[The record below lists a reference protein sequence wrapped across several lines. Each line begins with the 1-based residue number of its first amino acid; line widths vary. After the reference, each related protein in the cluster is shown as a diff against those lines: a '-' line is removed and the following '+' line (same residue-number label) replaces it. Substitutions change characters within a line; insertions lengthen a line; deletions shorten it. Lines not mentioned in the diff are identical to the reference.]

1 MKLRILFLREIMDQL
16 KSIRFTMSLVV
27 ILVLMLMNGLVYI
40 NRYQVDVNDHDYI
53 IRHHE
58 DRMGGETTSIWWVA
72 DGILAIKRP
81 LTLMFVSEGGQR
93 NIPNLV
99 GVRVAHPHQS
109 FHPHSSTLRRNYML
123 PFADP
128 LDWEFIVKVILS
140 LMALILVYDSI
151 CGEKEDGT
159 LRLVLSNNISRPK
172 VVIAKFLANWT
183 VLVGSFLI
191 GCVLSLTIIIGSNRV
206 PLSGSDWAGLMLF
219 LALSTVYLSLF
230 LLIGMAVSASVGR
243 AVTSLVICLLIWIAV
258 TFAVPGLARMAGQR
272 LYPIPAPA
280 EVESKTRILIDWQNI
295 WKQYEEHNAGWR
307 WGNREEAQKDDFAME
322 RRALE
327 IDERIFSEVKKLHD
341 DYLRKQFNQRQLIG
355 ILSSISPAFLLR
367 STGRAIL
374 GTGFLRNRCFCE
386 QIEDFRPIVKD
397 FIIEEDAKD
406 PESSHIFSPI
416 NDRYI
421 SNRKL
426 DRSEIPVFTEHPVPS
441 DLRLRHSLVGSA
453 ILAIET
459 LLAFL
464 WLLIAFI
471 KYDVR

>member
-1 MKLRILFLREIMDQL
+1 MRILFLREIMDQL
-16 KSIRFTMSLVV
+16 RSIRFTMSLVV
-27 ILVLMLMNGLVYI
+27 VLVLMLMNGLVYI
-40 NRYQVDVNDHDYI
+40 DRYQVDVNDHGYI

-58 DRMGGETTSIWWVA
+58 DRMGGETTSVWWVA

-81 LTLMFVSEGGQR
+81 LPLMFVSEGGQR
-93 NIPNLV
+93 DVPNLL
-99 GVRVAHPHQS
+99 GIRVAQPHKS
-109 FHPHSSTLRRNYML
+109 FHPHSSTLRTNYRL
-123 PFADP
+123 PLANP

-151 CGEKEDGT
+151 CGEKEGGT
-159 LRLVLSNNISRPK
+159 LRLVLSNNIPRPK
-172 VVIAKFLANWT
+172 VVIAKFLANWA
-183 VLVGSFLI
+183 VLVGSFLV
-191 GCVLSLTIIIGSNRV
+191 GCVLSLTLLIGSNRV
-206 PLSGSDWAGLMLF
+206 PLSGSDWTELMLF

-280 EVESKTRILIDWQNI
+280 EVESRTSALLDWKNI
-295 WKQYEEHNAGWR
+295 RKQYEEHNAGWR
-307 WGNREEAQKDDFAME
+307 RSDNWKEARKDDFAME

-327 IDERIFSEVKKLHD
+327 IDKKIYSDVKKLHD
-341 DYLRKQFNQRQLIG
+341 DYLRKQFDQRQLIG
-355 ILSSISPAFLLR
+355 MLSSISPAFLFR
-367 STGRAIL
+367 SAGRGIL

-406 PESSHIFSPI
+406 PESPHIFSPI
-416 NDRYI
+416 ADRYI
-421 SNRKL
+421 SNREL
-426 DRSEIPVFTEHPVPS
+426 NRSEIPVFTEHPVS
-441 DLRLRHSLVGSA
+441 STVRLRHSLVRSS
-453 ILAIET
+453 ILAIEA
-459 LLAFL
+459 LLSFL

-471 KYDVR
+471 RYDVR